1 MLAFTW
7 IALRFIHFTSLM
19 LVFGF
24 AMYGAWLA
32 PLMIRRLLTK
42 RSLRLQQ
49 HAAVWSLISATA
61 MLAVQGGLMGTG
73 WTDVF
78 SPNIWQAV
86 LQTQFG
92 GVWLWQIVLA
102 LVTLIVALMQP
113 RNMPRLLF
121 MLTTAQ
127 FILLAGVGYATL
139 NEGVTAKIHQTNH
152 AIHLIC
158 AAAWFGGLLPVLLTC
173 RPGNALYV
181 INPSTL
187 VQYPLNDIAQKE
199 VASGKTNAQPISVI
213 QIDDPNNP
221 GEKMSLAPF
230 IERAEKLC

>member
-32 PLMIRRLLTK
+32 PLTIRRLLAK
-42 RSLRLQQ
+42 RFLRLQQ

-86 LQTQFG
+86 CKRSL
-92 GVWLWQIVLA
+92 
-102 LVTLIVALMQP
+102 
-113 RNMPRLLF
+113 
-121 MLTTAQ
+121 
-127 FILLAGVGYATL
+127 
-139 NEGVTAKIHQTNH
+139 
-152 AIHLIC
+152 
-158 AAAWFGGLLPVLLTC
+158 
-173 RPGNALYV
+173 
-181 INPSTL
+181 
-187 VQYPLNDIAQKE
+187 
-199 VASGKTNAQPISVI
+199 VASGY
-213 QIDDPNNP
+213 
-221 GEKMSLAPF
+221 G
-230 IERAEKLC
+230 KLFSPS

>member
-32 PLMIRRLLTK
+32 PLTIRRLLAK
-42 RSLRLQQ
+42 RFLRLQQ

-86 LQTQFG
+86 FANA
-92 GVWLWQIVLA
+92 VWWH
-102 LVTLIVALMQP
+102 LVMANCSRP
-113 RNMPRLLF
+113 RNVDRRP
-121 MLTTAQ
+121 
-127 FILLAGVGYATL
+127 YATA
-139 NEGVTAKIHQTNH
+139 EYATFAVYAHYR
-152 AIHLIC
+152 AIYS
-158 AAAWFGGLLPVLLTC
+158 AGG
-173 RPGNALYV
+173 
-181 INPSTL
+181 
-187 VQYPLNDIAQKE
+187 
-199 VASGKTNAQPISVI
+199 SGAC
-213 QIDDPNNP
+213 D
-221 GEKMSLAPF
+221 
-230 IERAEKLC
+230 AE

>member
-1 MLAFTW
+1 MLAFTDRAA
-7 IALRFIHFTSLM
+7 IYPFHLADAG
-19 LVFGF
+19 FGF
-24 AMYGAWLA
+24 AMYGARLA
-32 PLMIRRLLTK
+32 PLTIRRLLAK
-42 RSLRLQQ
+42 RFLRLQQ

-127 FILLAGVGYATL
+127 FFCWREWGM
-139 NEGVTAKIHQTNH
+139 
-152 AIHLIC
+152 
-158 AAAWFGGLLPVLLTC
+158 
-173 RPGNALYV
+173 R
-181 INPSTL
+181 
-187 VQYPLNDIAQKE
+187 
-199 VASGKTNAQPISVI
+199 
-213 QIDDPNNP
+213 
-221 GEKMSLAPF
+221 
-230 IERAEKLC
+230 R

>member
-1 MLAFTW
+1 MLAFTDRAAIYPFHLADAGFW
-7 IALRFIHFTSLM
+7 LRN
-19 LVFGF
+19 VRC
-24 AMYGAWLA
+24 WLA
-32 PLMIRRLLTK
+32 PLTIRRLLTK
-42 RSLRLQQ
+42 RFLRLQQ

-127 FILLAGVGYATL
+127 FILLAGVGHATL

-158 AAAWFGGLLPVLLTC
+158 AAAWFGDYC
-173 RPGNALYV
+173 RCSGVCNSSKAVGDTRAIQALMRF
-181 INPSTL
+181 L
-187 VQYPLNDIAQKE
+187 VRAFCGDRRT
-199 VASGKTNAQPISVI
+199 GKR
-213 QIDDPNNP
+213 
-221 GEKMSLAPF
+221 
-230 IERAEKLC
+230 RA

>member
-32 PLMIRRLLTK
+32 PLTIRRLLTK
-42 RSLRLQQ
+42 RFLRLQQ

-73 WTDVF
+73 WSDVF

-113 RNMPRLLF
+113 RNMPLLLF

-127 FILLAGVGYATL
+127 FFLLAGVGHATL

-158 AAAWFGGLLPVLLTC
+158 AAAWFGDYC
-173 RPGNALYV
+173 RC
-181 INPSTL
+181 
-187 VQYPLNDIAQKE
+187 
-199 VASGKTNAQPISVI
+199 SGVCNSSKAVGDTR
-213 QIDDPNNP
+213 
-221 GEKMSLAPF
+221 LF
-230 IERAEKLC
+230 RR

>member
-1 MLAFTW
+1 MLAFTDRAA
-7 IALRFIHFTSLM
+7 IYPFHLADAG
-19 LVFGF
+19 FGF
-24 AMYGAWLA
+24 AMYGAGWPLNDSSLA
-32 PLMIRRLLTK
+32 DEAF
-42 RSLRLQQ
+42 SALQQ

-73 WTDVF
+73 WSDVF
-78 SPNIWQAV
+78 SPNIWLAV

-113 RNMPRLLF
+113 QNMPRLLF

-127 FILLAGVGYATL
+127 FILLAGVGHATL

-158 AAAWFGGLLPVLLTC
+158 AAAWFGDYCRCSGVCNSSKAVSDTGLF
-173 RPGNALYV
+173 R
-181 INPSTL
+181 
-187 VQYPLNDIAQKE
+187 
-199 VASGKTNAQPISVI
+199 
-213 QIDDPNNP
+213 
-221 GEKMSLAPF
+221 
-230 IERAEKLC
+230 R

>member
-32 PLMIRRLLTK
+32 PLTIRRLLAK
-42 RSLRLQQ
+42 RFLRLQQ

-73 WTDVF
+73 WADVF

-102 LVTLIVALMQP
+102 LVTLIVP
-113 RNMPRLLF
+113 
-121 MLTTAQ
+121 
-127 FILLAGVGYATL
+127 YATA
-139 NEGVTAKIHQTNH
+139 EYATFAVYAHYR
-152 AIHLIC
+152 AIYS
-158 AAAWFGGLLPVLLTC
+158 AGG
-173 RPGNALYV
+173 N
-181 INPSTL
+181 
-187 VQYPLNDIAQKE
+187 
-199 VASGKTNAQPISVI
+199 
-213 QIDDPNNP
+213 
-221 GEKMSLAPF
+221 
-230 IERAEKLC
+230 RACDTE

>member
-32 PLMIRRLLTK
+32 PLTIRRLLAK
-42 RSLRLQQ
+42 RFLRLQQ

-73 WTDVF
+73 WADVF

-127 FILLAGVGYATL
+127 FILLAGIGHATL

-152 AIHLIC
+152 ASPDLC
-158 AAAWFGGLLPVLLTC
+158 GGVVWGITAGALVYATHQ
-173 RPGNALYV
+173 RPLATPGYSGADAFF
-181 INPSTL
+181 L
-187 VQYPLNDIAQKE
+187 VRAFCGDRRT
-199 VASGKTNAQPISVI
+199 GKR
-213 QIDDPNNP
+213 
-221 GEKMSLAPF
+221 
-230 IERAEKLC
+230 RA